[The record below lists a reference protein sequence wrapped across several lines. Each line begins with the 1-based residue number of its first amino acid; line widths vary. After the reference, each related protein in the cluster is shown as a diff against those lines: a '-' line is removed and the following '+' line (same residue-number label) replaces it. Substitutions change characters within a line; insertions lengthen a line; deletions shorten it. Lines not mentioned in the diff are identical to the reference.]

1 VWRETVGEPLCTPMI
16 AGKQYSFRID
26 LSYQGLIEG
35 STPGRL
41 EVWASQTS
49 CGEDQLLW
57 TSPVV
62 PHTWQTFC
70 ATFTP
75 QQAFTYLQLKPADV
89 GGGVLVDHIVPVAQ
103 CPPESGASTP

>member
-1 VWRETVGEPLCTPMI
+1 MLYLSQVWRETVGEPLCAPMI
-16 AGKQYSFRID
+16 AGKQYSFELD

-41 EVWASQTS
+41 EVWASRAS
-49 CGEDQLLW
+49 CEEDQLLW
-57 TSPVV
+57 TSPVA

-70 ATFTP
+70 ATFTA
-75 QQAFTYLQLKPADV
+75 QQAFTYLQLKPADI

-103 CPPESGASTP
+103 CSP